1 MYTEFEDQPAV
12 LKIKAVQLELCY
24 ICNLHSSYPY
34 TVRIPNF
41 NIQRPTQ
48 MLTKLFSVDGI

>member
-41 NIQRPTQ
+41 NIQ
-48 MLTKLFSVDGI
+48 